1 MQWPQRVLQIL
12 AVAAA
17 VQIQKTLVEP
27 LVAAV

>member
-12 AVAAA
+12 VAAA
-17 VQIQKTLVEP
+17 VVRIQKTLVEP